1 MKETH
6 VILNGHHQ
14 MYLALHCCSFGTGVH
29 LYNNLHCILC
39 IKPFSYNKPLIY
51 LRKVKHFCF
60 KQHLSVIFVD
70 ASRTGT
76 PPVPLRSTWQLGS
89 AVWKSSGGC
98 SPLAEGPRWRPTV
111 ELYLLITLQP
121 VETSPV

>member
-39 IKPFSYNKPLIY
+39 IL
-51 LRKVKHFCF
+51 LL
-60 KQHLSVIFVD
+60 QQ
-70 ASRTGT
+70 ASNL
-76 PPVPLRSTWQLGS
+76 PE
-89 AVWKSSGGC
+89 KN
-98 SPLAEGPRWRPTV
+98 
-111 ELYLLITLQP
+111 
-121 VETSPV
+121 